1 MRCIIVIA
9 ICLLGS
15 APRADH
21 APHAAATQ
29 GRRYTYA
36 AYPLP
41 NNPSFVMQ
49 AVAEVVSGQATLA
62 SCARRYP
69 VSDKTI
75 RKGVRNYISGEVV
88 QLGRRGPKTAVDDG
102 KIAAWLEAQRKAS
115 LSSYKYV
122 HVTRLAVYS
131 SVQQCQVYCVLHRA
145 EVVEEAVKM
154 ALEH

>member
-1 MRCIIVIA
+1 MHVTQMHLPVILMRCIIVIA

-15 APRADH
+15 APRVDH

-29 GRRYTYA
+29 GRRYNYA

-41 NNPSFVMQ
+41 NNRSFVMQ
-49 AVAEVVSGQATLA
+49 AVAKVVSGQATLA

-88 QLGRRGPKTAVDDG
+88 QLGRRGPKPAVDD
-102 KIAAWLEAQRKAS
+102 
-115 LSSYKYV
+115 
-122 HVTRLAVYS
+122 
-131 SVQQCQVYCVLHRA
+131 
-145 EVVEEAVKM
+145 
-154 ALEH
+154 

>member
-1 MRCIIVIA
+1 MRCIIVIVT
-9 ICLLGS
+9 CLLGS

-49 AVAEVVSGQATLA
+49 AVAEVVGGQASLA
-62 SCARRYP
+62 SCARCYL

-88 QLGRRGPKTAVDDG
+88 QLERRGPKPAVEDG
-102 KIAAWLEAQRKAS
+102 KIAA
-115 LSSYKYV
+115 
-122 HVTRLAVYS
+122 
-131 SVQQCQVYCVLHRA
+131 
-145 EVVEEAVKM
+145 
-154 ALEH
+154 